1 MANIIIYD
9 KATGEVKA
17 YRESVN
23 TPDYPD
29 ALVVYSKPAVDL
41 KFLKVVD
48 GKLTELDKTE
58 KDAIT
63 AAEVKAVA
71 DAEKAFTDKI
81 DAITDLDGVKTYLK
95 ENRSY
100 V

>member
-9 KATGEVKA
+9 KETGLVKG

-29 ALVVYSKPAVDL
+29 ALKVESRPKVEL
-41 KFLKVVD
+41 KYLKVVD
-48 GKLTELDKTE
+48 EKLVEFTKEE
-58 KDAIT
+58 KDAVIAKELKDKT
-63 AAEVKAVA
+63 

-81 DAITDLDGVKTYLK
+81 DAIKDIEGVKTYLK
-95 ENRSY
+95 TRGQWL
-100 V
+100 

>member
-9 KATGEVKA
+9 LETGKVTD

-29 ALVVYSKPAVDL
+29 ALKVASRPETDL

-48 GKLTELDKTE
+48 GKLTVLSKEEQDI
-58 KDAIT
+58 IT
-63 AAEVKAVA
+63 ASELQAKQ
-71 DAEKAFTDKI
+71 DIEKAFTDKI
-81 DAITDLDGVKTYLK
+81 DLIKDLEGVKTYLK
-95 ENRSY
+95 ENRSG